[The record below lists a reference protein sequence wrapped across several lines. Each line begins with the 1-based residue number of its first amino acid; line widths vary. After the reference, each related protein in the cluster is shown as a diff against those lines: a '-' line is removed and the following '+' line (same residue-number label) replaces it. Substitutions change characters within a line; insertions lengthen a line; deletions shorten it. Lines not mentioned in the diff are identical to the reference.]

1 MFKKLINIT
10 LLCVVVSGLL
20 YAGKKPAK
28 GMVKKT
34 FNTSPLQQLVSDDIS
49 EIKLSNGTSVFVGG
63 VILPTPEEIAEQAL
77 DKIISIGNNS
87 HPVIQAQAE
96 AFRTE
101 IGNVLLAYLKQ
112 AVASHNTT
120 LTNRFLD
127 AGHPELV
134 KLLEV

>member
-1 MFKKLINIT
+1 MLSTAGGMEVGIVKVGT
-10 LLCVVVSGLL
+10 VSNRG
-20 YAGKKPAK
+20 
-28 GMVKKT
+28 
-34 FNTSPLQQLVSDDIS
+34 F
-49 EIKLSNGTSVFVGG
+49 
-63 VILPTPEEIAEQAL
+63 TPEEIAEQAL

-96 AFRTE
+96 AFRKE
-101 IGNVLLAYLKQ
+101 IKGVLVRYLRQ

-120 LTNRFLD
+120 LTNRFKD